1 MDDETY
7 AATLAAYESR
17 IDNMSDNERRE
28 YFRED
33 YDDESDYLYPEYMDF
48 MDTWLYDFH
57 YQACKHAEHF
67 VKERLCGFEMRM
79 VCTDHDH
86 EFHLLPPS
94 DWKNVVQN
102 GEHVS
107 LTKETMLDTETC
119 WYKTILNAIHQLRD
133 VDRTGLMD
141 LTQPDHEYLKL
152 LSHHYGRVKNM
163 PDEKIQAR
171 MFQAYKNLWYY
182 GIAEQQESLEYLKS
196 LFDNNGIRLLIA
208 NIVNRDRIEQVK
220 PLITT
225 EPEIL
230 FSSQRI
236 EGDHAYHSFVSALP
250 EDIRKGVINRM
261 NRIRMKAKLYPGLRP
276 EQVQLSSDID
286 EMGSD
291 CRQCKMEKRLDVIR
305 RLSPPGILYAP
316 PGMGK
321 STVARQ
327 GYYIGLDTDW
337 LTSMLRNADVIWFAS
352 QSIPMMTNQYSLST
366 LSDRTMVG
374 FVCPQRLRLK
384 ANGKPF
390 TTVEELDRHRRYNMN
405 NFIMLRSDRH
415 TYLKDILLPM
425 YIAQYC
431 SDRTVELLKRWR
443 TGPTT

>member
-17 IDNMSDNERRE
+17 IENMSNSERRE

-33 YDDESDYLYPEYMDF
+33 YDDESEYIYPEYMDF

-79 VCTDHDH
+79 VCMDHDH
-86 EFHLLPPS
+86 EFHLLPTS
-94 DWKNVVQN
+94 DWKETVQT
-102 GEHVS
+102 GEHIS

-152 LSHHYGRVKNM
+152 LSHHYGKVKNM
-163 PDEKIQAR
+163 PEEKVQKQ

-182 GIAEQQESLEYLKS
+182 GIAEQQESLDYLRS

-208 NIVNRDRIEQVK
+208 NIVNREKSEQVK
-220 PLITT
+220 PLITNK
-225 EPEIL
+225 PEIL
-230 FSSQRI
+230 LSSERV
-236 EGDHAYHSFVSALP
+236 EEEHSYHVFLSALP
-250 EDIRKGVINRM
+250 QDTVKAVVNRM
-261 NRIRMKAKLYPGLRP
+261 NRIRMKGSLYPGLKP
-276 EQVQLSSDID
+276 EQVQLSSNID
-286 EMGSD
+286 QMGSQ
-291 CRQCKMEKRLDVIR
+291 CRQCRIAKRLDVIR

-321 STVARQ
+321 STVAQ
-327 GYYIGLDTDW
+327 LGYYVGLDTDW
-337 LTSMLRNADVIWFAS
+337 LTSMLRNRDVIWFAS
-352 QSIPMMTNQYSLST
+352 KGIPMMTNQYSLST

-374 FVCPQRLRLK
+374 YVCPRILRLK
-384 ANGKPF
+384 SNGEPY
-390 TTVEELDRHRRYNMN
+390 TTVEEIEGHRKYNMN
-405 NFIMLRSDRH
+405 NFIMLRSDRKV
-415 TYLKDILLPM
+415 YLKDVLLPM
-425 YIAQYC
+425 YLAQYY